1 MGAFLRP
8 HLLGRR
14 STSGTKDEQFAW
26 RHFLGLHEAAL
37 SNGEVS
43 DRFRMD
49 ALV

>member
-1 MGAFLRP
+1 MGAAP
-8 HLLGRR
+8 SSHLHGRR